1 MRDFD
6 YCKVMLEAY
15 RDILHQ
21 ILNGL
26 TIEEM
31 NVYVLK
37 EINDYQIWKDSSEC
51 ENEGEVIE

>member
-37 EINDYQIWKDSSEC
+37 EINDYQIWKDSSE
-51 ENEGEVIE
+51 